1 MFLKPIEGLP
11 VQTRW
16 FKLVSPC
23 SPLLNKLSP
32 WKTTQEVA
40 KENSE
45 TRKEESHMVWDLRI
59 EERTQQW
66 CIYTLSWPKK
76 VTQVQHFLTLI

>member
-59 EERTQQW
+59 KREHSSGASTPCLGPRR
-66 CIYTLSWPKK
+66 
-76 VTQVQHFLTLI
+76 